1 MAHSNS
7 VLFQQAPTISIKPL
21 IAIKDIFVLLAEAFS
36 EAKVLEQKSRRT
48 SGNW

>member
-7 VLFQQAPTISIKPL
+7 VQYQQASAISIKPL
-21 IAIKDIFVLLAEAFS
+21 LVIKDFFLLLAAAFS
-36 EAKVLEQKSRRT
+36 EAKVMEYQSRKT

>member
-7 VLFQQAPTISIKPL
+7 VRFQQAPAISIKPL
-21 IAIKDIFVLLAEAFS
+21 LAIKDMFVLLAVTFS
-36 EAKVLEQKSRRT
+36 EAKVMEQKSRRT

>member
-7 VLFQQAPTISIKPL
+7 VQLHQNQAFTLKPL
-21 IAIKDIFVLLAEAFS
+21 IAIKDFFVLLATAFS
-36 EAKVLEQKSRRT
+36 EAKVMEQKSRRT

>member
-7 VLFQQAPTISIKPL
+7 VQFQQPSAISFKPFL
-21 IAIKDIFVLLAEAFS
+21 AIKDFFVLLATAFS
-36 EAKVLEQKSRRT
+36 EAKVMEQKSRRT

>member
-7 VLFQQAPTISIKPL
+7 VQFHAAPVFNLKPL
-21 IAIKDIFVLLAEAFS
+21 FAIKDFFTLLAAAFS
-36 EAKVLEQKSRRT
+36 EAKVMEQKSRRT

>member
-7 VLFQQAPTISIKPL
+7 VKFQQASAISFKPL
-21 IAIKDIFVLLAEAFS
+21 LAIKDFFLVLAAAFR
-36 EAKVLEQKSRRT
+36 EAKVMEQKSRRT